1 MRKMSLSD
9 VGVRSHLRAASW
21 DSDEPG
27 TLPSDPREIG
37 KITGIDPRIIRKF
50 LAKYPGLYSE
60 STGKLYD
67 TELCEQARNYREISK
82 ERSKAA
88 RSSHP
93 RNPAIAGQK
102 QTDTEVDREGEGC
115 SLMQFP
121 QDQQN
126 AKLQEPG
133 TTSSLFKKEFRKT
146 VKRLDPAS
154 NRNEDQRAHLESGIY
169 RKKVEDAYFDATR
182 AGMTPDECVREAIT
196 AGALTLAGNRS
207 IELKGLRHEELAE
220 HVWERLR
227 KNLSALHTLKSF
239 EIQSGQVV
247 AVVTRNLTDVALEFW
262 ERHVGV
268 DALAR

>member
-1 MRKMSLSD
+1 VRKMSLSD
-9 VGVRSHLRAASW
+9 VGVRAHLRAASW

-27 TLPSDPREIG
+27 TLPPDPREIG

-50 LAKYPGLYSE
+50 LAKYPGLFSE
-60 STGKLYD
+60 SSGKLYD
-67 TELCEQARNYREISK
+67 TELCEQARNYREISE

-88 RSSHP
+88 KSSHP
-93 RNPAIAGQK
+93 RKPAIAEQK
-102 QTDTEVDREGEGC
+102 QTDKEVDREGEGEGC

-121 QDQQN
+121 QDQQE
-126 AKLQEPG
+126 AKLQEPVPTRSQVEKAIG
-133 TTSSLFKKEFRKT
+133 KT
-146 VKRLDPAS
+146 AKRLDPAS

-169 RKKVEDAYFDATR
+169 RKKIGDAYFDATR

-207 IELKGLRHEELAE
+207 VELKGLRHEELAE

-227 KNLSALHTLKSF
+227 KNLSALHALKSF

-262 ERHVGV
+262 ERRS
-268 DALAR
+268 DAN